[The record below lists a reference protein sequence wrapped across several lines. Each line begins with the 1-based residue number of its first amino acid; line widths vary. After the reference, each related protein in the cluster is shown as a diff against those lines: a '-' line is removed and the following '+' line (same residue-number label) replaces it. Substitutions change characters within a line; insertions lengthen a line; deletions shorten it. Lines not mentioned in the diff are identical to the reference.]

1 MFKESPLSPKM
12 VKKSLFSTIVVA
24 LLAAVA
30 VLAALSST
38 ITVQADQPSADEK
51 ADSQADKGHITQ
63 ADNACQ
69 KDGYNGYFD
78 TNMDGSSE
86 CGYLN

>member
-1 MFKESPLSPKM
+1 MCQ
-12 VKKSLFSTIVVA
+12 KKSLFSTIVVA

-30 VLAALSST
+30 VLAAVSST
-38 ITVQADQPSADEK
+38 MTVQADQPSADEK
-51 ADSQADKGHITQ
+51 ADSQADKGHIPQ

-69 KDGYNGYFD
+69 KGGYDGYINND
-78 TNMDGSSE
+78 

>member
-1 MFKESPLSPKM
+1 M
-12 VKKSLFSTIVVA
+12 KKSLFSIVVVA

-30 VLAALSST
+30 VLAAVSST
-38 ITVQADQPSADEK
+38 ITVQADQKSADEK
-51 ADSQADKGHITQ
+51 ADSQADKGHTEQ

-69 KDGYNGYFD
+69 KGGYDGYINAD
-78 TNMDGSSE
+78 